1 MDMHGRIGQAVPP
14 RALGTGRLAA
24 RARAFVARF
33 LPELAIT
40 LFCLVN
46 LAWLALWHG
55 AEAFPVHF
63 IFIGVS
69 IIFGLRM
76 WSVGSSLLALASVSI
91 PTFLLLVR
99 AIEAG
104 KETRTELAE
113 VPLMALLFL
122 VMAWHVRR
130 RQVAVEHER
139 ALFANA
145 SHELMTPLTIAW
157 GELELLGRDGAAP
170 TIEEFRETRQVVLE
184 ELHRGQVLAAGLLTL
199 SRLDTT
205 SSAQQSMTST
215 DYLLD
220 AAVRRWSRV
229 TKRPLT
235 IAARAGGEVSCVR
248 PDLGLLLDNLIEN
261 ALRHTP
267 EGSRVT
273 LAAYSHSRRLVLEVS
288 DEGDG
293 IPEKELPYVFD
304 RFYRARSADGT
315 RGSGLGLAIVK
326 GIAEAHGGVVDVESE
341 VGVGTTF
348 RVELPRFERE
358 ALGDGGPPTASP
370 VSAPWA

>member
-1 MDMHGRIGQAVPP
+1 MRGRIGQAILPT
-14 RALGTGRLAA
+14 AMDAGRTAA
-24 RARAFVARF
+24 RARAFVSRF
-33 LPELAIT
+33 VPELCIA

-76 WSVGSSLLALASVSI
+76 WSVGSSLLALAGVSI
-91 PTFLLLVR
+91 PTFLLIVR

-122 VMAWHVRR
+122 VMVWHVRR
-130 RQVAVEHER
+130 RQLAVEHER

-170 TIEEFRETRQVVLE
+170 TVEEFRETRQVVLE

-205 SSAQQSMTST
+205 FSAQQSMTST
-215 DYLLD
+215 DFLLD

-235 IAARAGGEVSCVR
+235 IAARAGGELSCVR
-248 PDLGLLLDNLIEN
+248 PDIGLLLDNLIEN

-267 EGSRVT
+267 EGSKVT
-273 LAAYSHSRRLVLEVS
+273 LAARSRGRRLVLEVS

-326 GIAEAHGGVVDVESE
+326 ALAEAHGGVVDVESE

-358 ALGDGGPPTASP
+358 PRGDAEPPTTSAA
-370 VSAPWA
+370 VRAPWA